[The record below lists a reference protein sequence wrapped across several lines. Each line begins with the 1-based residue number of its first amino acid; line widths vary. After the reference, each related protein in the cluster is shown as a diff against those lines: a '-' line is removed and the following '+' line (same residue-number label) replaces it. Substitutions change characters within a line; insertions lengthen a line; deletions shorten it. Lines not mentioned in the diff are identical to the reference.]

1 MGSCLKKMASQRLIG
16 ISKKAVIFDSL
27 CKVQKRGTAAVAS
40 SLKFDDFK
48 SVYQFKST
56 KELMRSYSILRLC
69 GINFFVDNSLKWMQ
83 YGQRLLGNNLFSK
96 LSRPFFYAQFVGG
109 DTEKELAHTAKVLL
123 DSKVR
128 LMVCP
133 VQEEDIDDGS
143 ENDWRKYDENL
154 EYIKNTAAIMSRCS
168 TPEPNL
174 QLKITAFMPATLV
187 TKMTSI
193 VQTQPHLKEQIVRH
207 IGLGFGGEMME
218 NEFKNDMGLNPE
230 EVQDLVQ
237 GIARIKNL
245 SDFSIENGLRLL
257 VDAEYTYMNDGI
269 SLMALGMMYH
279 YNKSKAYVG
288 NTYQCYLKA
297 TYDLISE
304 DYELITKDSN
314 AKFGAKIVR
323 GAYMEKEKKLA
334 NLHNYPDPINDSYEA
349 TGEMYLKVISYLLTK
364 PDIYAVAATHNEKA
378 VGEIVDMLKK
388 KTENNTIVFGQIY
401 GMGEQ
406 ITMPL
411 ANDGFTVYKSVPYG
425 PLDEVL
431 PYLSRRVTE
440 NRAVLAGARKE
451 RDLLAS
457 ELSRRILKRN

>member
-1 MGSCLKKMASQRLIG
+1 MASQRLIG
-16 ISKKAVIFDSL
+16 LPKKAFKNGLKNSLFD
-27 CKVQKRGTAAVAS
+27 VQKRGNAAAAAAVT

-69 GINFFVDNSLKWMQ
+69 GINFFVDNSLKWMHF
-83 YGQRLLGNNLFSK
+83 GQKLLGSNLFSK
-96 LSRPFFYAQFVGG
+96 FTRPLFYAQFVGG
-109 DTEKELAHTAKVLL
+109 DTEIELAKTAKILL
-123 DSKVR
+123 DSKIR

-143 ENDWRKYDENL
+143 ENDAKKYDENL

-193 VQTQPHLKEQIVRH
+193 VQTQPELKEQIVKH
-207 IGLGFGGEMME
+207 IGLAFGGESME
-218 NEFKNDMGLNPE
+218 NEFINDMNLNPD
-230 EVQDLVQ
+230 EVQDLVE
-237 GIARIKNL
+237 GIERIKSL

-269 SLMALGMMYH
+269 SLMALGMMCH

-297 TYDLISE
+297 TYGLICE
-304 DYELITKDSN
+304 DFNLITENCN
-314 AKFGAKIVR
+314 AKFGAKVVR
-323 GAYMEKEKKLA
+323 GAYLEKEKKLA
-334 NLHNYPDPINDSYEA
+334 KLNNYSDPINESYEA

-364 PDIYAVAATHNEKA
+364 PDIYAVVATHNEKA
-378 VGEIVDMLKK
+378 VADIVEMLKR
-388 KTENNTIVFGQIY
+388 KTESNTIVFGQIY

-431 PYLSRRVTE
+431 PYLSRRVAE
-440 NRAVLAGARKE
+440 NRSVLTGARKE

-457 ELSRRILKRN
+457 ELSRRIFRRN